1 MPLVVLDG
9 GLGTELE
16 RRGFD
21 VSSSLWSAKA
31 LVENPQIIYDV
42 HYDYL
47 KAGSEII
54 ISSTYQA
61 SSKGFIEGKIADS
74 EKSANV
80 LIKKSV
86 ELAIN
91 ARDDFAR
98 STTADSRK
106 VAASIGPY
114 GAILGN
120 GAEYSGDYLGIAA
133 SELKEFHQPRLAII
147 AEAKPDILALE
158 TIPNFEEVKVLVE
171 LADALKIPFWVS
183 LSLKDAE
190 TLADGTPLKQVVSY
204 VIEHST
210 KGQLLALGANCFP
223 ISIALQVVSGFCS
236 LSSVPIIVY
245 PNSGESYDPVTKSWG
260 KAPDHDTL
268 FANVCKW
275 YANGAKYI
283 GGCCR
288 TTPEDIRLLSGV
300 SKTL

>member
-1 MPLVVLDG
+1 MPLVILDG
-9 GLGTELE
+9 GLGTELQ
-16 RRGFD
+16 RRGVD

-31 LVENPQIIYDV
+31 LVEKPRVIYDI

-47 KAGSEII
+47 KAGAEII

-61 SSKGFIEGKIADS
+61 SAEGFIKGKIADS
-74 EKSANV
+74 EESAAI

-86 ELAIN
+86 ELAIE
-91 ARDDFAR
+91 ARDDYAQN
-98 STTADSRK
+98 TGTDSRK

-120 GAEYSGDYLGIAA
+120 GAEYSGDYLGITSNDLIA
-133 SELKEFHQPRLAII
+133 FHQSRLNVIV
-147 AEAKPDILALE
+147 ETRPDLLALE
-158 TIPNFEEVKVLVE
+158 TIPNFEEVRVLVE
-171 LADALKIPFWVS
+171 LANASKIPFYVS

-190 TLADGTPLKQVVSY
+190 TLADGTSLKQVVSW
-204 VIEHST
+204 VTEHST
-210 KGQLLALGANCFP
+210 KGRLLALGANCFP
-223 ISIALQVVSGFCS
+223 IAIALQVIASFCG

-245 PNSGESYDPVTKSWG
+245 PNSGELYDPVTKSWE
-260 KAPDHDTL
+260 KAPNHDTL
-268 FANVCKW
+268 FANACKW
-275 YANGAKYI
+275 YANGATYI